1 MIGFFARLAL
11 ILASAILL
19 TLLLSWALIDGSPGD
34 TANVL
39 LQGHAERIAIDVAET
54 PPVAR
59 SVKAEE
65 LSKAL
70 GYGVVLEEAKGGVK
84 TRSEKRGG
92 KLFIV
97 ARVPDNPGQVVLG
110 PLPFGYST
118 RLATVGGVAL
128 LVSCLIALL
137 VSFAVF
143 KRIRGLEEVAARMH
157 KGDFSA
163 RAVRDESDVLDGI
176 GLSLNQLADR
186 VGELLQD
193 ERDLLRTVAHEVRTP
208 ISRMHFR
215 VESICRKAKGDSP
228 KEAQGLVSDLD
239 QVDKLF
245 EELLTYVG
253 FDEFH
258 QDRPELQT
266 TTVDVVESVTRVANE
281 VTSVND
287 GVAVE
292 IRADEGAT
300 VVANQKLFDRA
311 TSNLVLNAM
320 AYGGP
325 TIYIDIRVFEKACVI
340 DVQDTGAGIPEEDRP
355 KVVKPFVRLATKKTK
370 GTGLGLAIV
379 SRIMRLHQGELHIV
393 DSPLGGASVQL
404 AWQNAEASTRSKR
417 GLGRKSSAT

>member
-1 MIGFFARLAL
+1 MTAFFARLVL
-11 ILASAILL
+11 ILASAILM
-19 TLLLSWALIDGSPGD
+19 TLLLTWALIDGSPGE
-34 TANVL
+34 TARVL
-39 LQGHAERIAIDVAET
+39 LRGHAERVAAEVAET
-54 PPVAR
+54 PPVGR
-59 SVKAEE
+59 SQKAEE
-65 LSKAL
+65 FSQAL
-70 GYGVVLEEAKGGVK
+70 GYGVGLEAAEGSAA

-92 KLFIV
+92 NLFIV
-97 ARVPDNPGQVVLG
+97 ARVPDNPGQVALG

-118 RLATVGGVAL
+118 RLATVGGLAL
-128 LVSCLIALL
+128 LVSCLIAFL
-137 VSFAVF
+137 VSFAVLR
-143 KRIRGLEEVAARMH
+143 RIRGLEEVAARMN

-163 RAVRDESDVLDGI
+163 RAVRDESDVLDGL

-215 VESICRKAKGDSP
+215 VESISRKAKTDGS
-228 KEAQGLVSDLD
+228 KEAVGLVSDLD
-239 QVDKLF
+239 QVDRLF

-281 VTSVND
+281 VTSVNAD
-287 GVAVE
+287 VVVE
-292 IRADEGAT
+292 IRADQGAE

-325 TIYIDIRVFEKACVI
+325 KIYIDIRVFDKECVV
-340 DVQDTGAGIPEEDRP
+340 DVQDTGDGIPEEDRL
-355 KVVKPFVRLATKKTK
+355 KVVKPFVRLAKKKTK

-379 SRIMRLHQGELHIV
+379 SRIMRLHGGELHIV
-393 DSPLGGASVQL
+393 DSPMGGASVQL
-404 AWQNAEASTRSKR
+404 AWQNAETSVRSRR
-417 GLGRKSSAT
+417 GLGRQATPT